1 MTNNNT
7 RENQERIFRG
17 LYQKFKGTPMEVS
30 SESNVHKKTRYE
42 ILTKLVENEEIIQ
55 VHDVGLG
62 LASYYDY
69 LLNKFSNKIIEYSG
83 SDILIEY
90 VKEAQ
95 KKYNSIHIYHRD
107 LAEEAGKDKYD
118 YLIMSG
124 LFHQRRDSKI
134 SDWERF
140 SQAIIKNTFLMCNKA
155 IAFNFITPFVDFY
168 QSDVYYCNL
177 PKLINFIND
186 ELSRFF
192 VLHHNYALFEFTVF
206 VYKEDYIHSM
216 YPQSEFEK
224 YFKR

>member
-124 LFHQRRDSKI
+124 LFLNAGTLS

-140 SQAIIKNTFLMCNKA
+140 SPL
-155 IAFNFITPFVDFY
+155 
-168 QSDVYYCNL
+168 
-177 PKLINFIND
+177 
-186 ELSRFF
+186 
-192 VLHHNYALFEFTVF
+192 
-206 VYKEDYIHSM
+206 
-216 YPQSEFEK
+216 K
-224 YFKR
+224 YF